1 MSMKRLCVFCG
12 SRPGGRPEYVAASH
26 ALAEEMLERE
36 IGLVYGGASV
46 GVMGELADRM
56 LAAGGEVIGVIPRSL
71 VEREIAHPDLSE
83 LKIVD
88 SMHER
93 KYLMAELADGFI
105 ALPGGLGTLDELFE
119 ALTWAQLGFHAKPC
133 ALVNTCGYY
142 DHLSAFLDHAKA
154 EEFVKGNPGEML
166 YIEAQPARILELF
179 AQHPAAEPM

>member
-1 MSMKRLCVFCG
+1 MSIKRLCVFCG
-12 SRPGGRPEYVAASH
+12 SRPGGRPEYVAA
-26 ALAEEMLERE
+26 ARTLAKEMLERD

-46 GVMGELADRM
+46 GVMGELADTM
-56 LAAGGEVIGVIPRSL
+56 LAADGEVIGVIPRSL

-83 LKIVD
+83 LKVVD

-142 DHLSAFLDHAKA
+142 DHLSAFLDHATA
-154 EEFVKGNPGEML
+154 EEFVKGNHGEML
-166 YIEAQPARILELF
+166 YIEEQPARILELF
-179 AQHPAAEPM
+179 AQHPVAEPR